1 MARRARAGAA
11 RGELAEEAVRGADGP
26 EVKEMAKETEQAEAG
41 EELEFGTSM
50 CRCPNCGATVP
61 HTQRGIPCSKRSCP
75 NCGAAMRGTQCS
87 E

>member
-1 MARRARAGAA
+1 MANRM
-11 RGELAEEAVRGADGP
+11 EP
-26 EVKEMAKETEQAEAG
+26 AEAG
-41 EELEFGTSM
+41 EELEFGSSM
-50 CRCPNCGATVP
+50 CKCPNCGATVP

>member
-1 MARRARAGAA
+1 MAGEARAEASQD
-11 RGELAEEAVRGADGP
+11 ELAEEAVRGTDGP
-26 EVKEMAKETEQAEAG
+26 EVNKMARNTEQAEAE
-41 EELEFGTSM
+41 EELEFGTSI
-50 CRCPNCGATVP
+50 CKCPNCGATVP